1 MFACVCESDHGCRQ
15 SAYFLI
21 EFVCKA
27 QVQSM
32 VSPIN
37 EYTLEDNTVFSIEG
51 KGLKLNTAE
60 DVQPFVD
67 TILQMDDLQEIR
79 MSGNTIGV
87 EAGMALASA
96 LQSRKNIKVSP
107 SITSFVFTCESLPF
121 VHAIATDQEQAG
133 TVKKTSN
140 IHRHHA
146 SNNALF
152 CISSTDCQPL

>member
-1 MFACVCESDHGCRQ
+1 MNSISEKNCLLWPKEKKKTRDTRYLRVSANPIIYCRQ

-87 EAGMALASA
+87 EAGKALAGA
-96 LQSRKNIKVSP
+96 LQSRKTIKVSL
-107 SITSFVFTCESLPF
+107 SIISFCLHLRVMA
-121 VHAIATDQEQAG
+121 VRAY
-133 TVKKTSN
+133 
-140 IHRHHA
+140 HR
-146 SNNALF
+146 
-152 CISSTDCQPL
+152 P

>member
-1 MFACVCESDHGCRQ
+1 
-15 SAYFLI
+15 
-21 EFVCKA
+21 
-27 QVQSM
+27 M

-87 EAGMALASA
+87 EAGKALAGA
-96 LQSRKNIKVSP
+96 LQSRNNIKVSHLFLP
-107 SITSFVFTCESLPF
+107 LPF
-121 VHAIATDQEQAG
+121 LQSSLLIRNRLAQ
-133 TVKKTSN
+133 SN
-140 IHRHHA
+140 KQHRLHA
-146 SNNALF
+146 SNF
-152 CISSTDCQPL
+152 CSIYRLPIFQIFSLVDFVRKSLRLSRLSVTLWKTRRV

>member
-1 MFACVCESDHGCRQ
+1 
-15 SAYFLI
+15 
-21 EFVCKA
+21 
-27 QVQSM
+27 M

-67 TILQMDDLQEIR
+67 TIVQMDDLQEIR

-87 EAGMALASA
+87 EAGKALASA

-107 SITSFVFTCESLPF
+107 SILSFCLHLRVIEVRAC
-121 VHAIATDQEQAG
+121 
-133 TVKKTSN
+133 
-140 IHRHHA
+140 
-146 SNNALF
+146 
-152 CISSTDCQPL
+152 PLIRDRLAQSKNF